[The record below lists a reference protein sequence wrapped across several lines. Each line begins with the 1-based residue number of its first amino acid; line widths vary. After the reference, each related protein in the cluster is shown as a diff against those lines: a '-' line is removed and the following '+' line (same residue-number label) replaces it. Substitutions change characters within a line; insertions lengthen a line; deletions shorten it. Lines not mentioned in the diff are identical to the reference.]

1 MLRVDGLTD
10 FIQITGGA
18 GDLATVAPI
27 PGHDLMSFSIGFAEA
42 DEARIPAME

>member
-1 MLRVDGLTD
+1 MFSVDGVTD

-18 GDLATVAPI
+18 GDFATVGLI
-27 PGHDLMSFSIGFAEA
+27 PGHDPMSFSIGFAEA